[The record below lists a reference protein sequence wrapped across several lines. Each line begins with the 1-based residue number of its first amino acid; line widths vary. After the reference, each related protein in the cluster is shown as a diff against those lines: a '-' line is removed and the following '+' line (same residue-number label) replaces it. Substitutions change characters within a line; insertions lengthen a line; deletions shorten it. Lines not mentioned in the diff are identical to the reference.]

1 MPASIP
7 YGRQD
12 ITDDDMAAV
21 ARVLRS
27 DWLTTGPE
35 VEAFEQDLQAWTGG
49 VPVVSVSSG
58 TAALHAAYVAAGIGP
73 GDEVITPPITFVA
86 TQATAAAL
94 GASIVF
100 ADVDPQTA
108 TIDPEAVRAAITP
121 RTRAV
126 VAVDYAGHPADLAA
140 LRDIADSHGLLLIE
154 DAAHSLGT
162 LYRGSPVGSI
172 ADITTF
178 SFFPTKNI
186 TTAEGGAVAAKDPGT
201 LERARL
207 FSRQGLV
214 REPTRQRRPDEGPWH
229 QEVHDFG
236 LNYRL
241 PDVLA
246 ALGRSQLGR
255 LAAFKARRAQ
265 IKRRYDE
272 DLSGIAGL
280 DTPVQ
285 WPDVDPMWHLY
296 PLRVPAEHRR
306 RLFEYL
312 RRNGIGVQVNY
323 LPAYWH
329 PVFEDLG
336 FKRGLCPNA
345 EGFYAREVSLPIH
358 TGLDDEA
365 LRLIVSCI
373 GNYLEAPHECA

>member
-1 MPASIP
+1 MPTSIP

-12 ITDDDMAAV
+12 ITDDDMTAV

-35 VEAFEQDLQAWTGG
+35 VEAFEQDLRAWTGG

-94 GASIVF
+94 GATIVF

-108 TIDPEAVRAAITP
+108 TIDPAAVRAAITP

-140 LRDIADSHGLLLIE
+140 LRDIADSYGLLLIE

-186 TTAEGGAVAAKDPGT
+186 TTAEGGAVAAKDSAI

-214 REPTRQRRPDEGPWH
+214 RDPARQRRSDEGPWH

-246 ALGRSQLGR
+246 ALGKSQLGR
-255 LAAFKARRAQ
+255 LAAFKARRAE
-265 IKRRYDE
+265 IRRQYDE
-272 DLSGIAGL
+272 QLAGIEGL
-280 DTPVQ
+280 DLPVQ

-296 PLRVPAEHRR
+296 PLRVPAQHRR
-306 RLFEYL
+306 RLFEHL
-312 RRNGIGVQVNY
+312 RSNGIGVQVNY

-336 FKRGLCPNA
+336 FTRGLCPNA
-345 EGFYAREVSLPIH
+345 EEFYSREVSLPMYA
-358 TGLDDEA
+358 GLTDAE
-365 LRLIVSCI
+365 VS
-373 GNYLEAPHECA
+373 GVCAVIRTAISAFR